1 MEELKLYPV
10 SHKKKKVNK
19 KVKKTKELGFWGA
32 FIIIF
37 PWALL
42 FILLGARVYS

>member
-10 SHKKKKVNK
+10 SHKKKKV
-19 KVKKTKELGFWGA
+19 KKTKEVGFWGA

-42 FILLGARVYS
+42 FMLLGAKVYS